1 MIIIN
6 IVQKFLNK
14 QIYFCHCENNDIL
27 ALKIFFSVQIVV
39 FVDVRCSSRRC
50 KLVDFYAIRL
60 SFSCSQEKE
69 RNDKS
74 ELLVERDRGKPSPSQ
89 NGDGVECTN
98 SQFIYY
104 IRPVVSDMSK
114 QSQDATT
121 LCNVGEKRERA
132 LQLAAFQQH
141 LELVVTDVM
150 ETCQRLRFEQK
161 RMNPHPHPAHHQPSS
176 SSATVQSAHDQS
188 SSSSQQYCTFS

>member
-1 MIIIN
+1 M
-6 IVQKFLNK
+6 
-14 QIYFCHCENNDIL
+14 
-27 ALKIFFSVQIVV
+27 
-39 FVDVRCSSRRC
+39 
-50 KLVDFYAIRL
+50 
-60 SFSCSQEKE
+60 
-69 RNDKS
+69 
-74 ELLVERDRGKPSPSQ
+74 
-89 NGDGVECTN
+89 ECTN

-161 RMNPHPHPAHHQPSS
+161 RMNPHPLSSPSPAIIFRCYS
-176 SSATVQSAHDQS
+176 TVSTRPVIVVIIAVLYIQLTLVERKLFI
-188 SSSSQQYCTFS
+188 CTNSICNQAKNRN

>member
-1 MIIIN
+1 M
-6 IVQKFLNK
+6 
-14 QIYFCHCENNDIL
+14 
-27 ALKIFFSVQIVV
+27 
-39 FVDVRCSSRRC
+39 
-50 KLVDFYAIRL
+50 
-60 SFSCSQEKE
+60 
-69 RNDKS
+69 
-74 ELLVERDRGKPSPSQ
+74 
-89 NGDGVECTN
+89 ECTN

-161 RMNPHPHPAHHQPSS
+161 RMNPHPLSSPSPAIIFRCYS
-176 SSATVQSAHDQS
+176 TVSTRPVIVVIIAVLYIQLTLVERKLLMYQLHMQSGKES
-188 SSSSQQYCTFS
+188 